1 MLSIT
6 FSSSPSEEN
15 GITVAE
21 VLKLIVDL
29 IMMLAQFTY
38 HFIEGIYLTI
48 KGKEPVSVKDETI
61 LITGSGHGIG
71 KELSLQYAALGA
83 NIVCVDINK
92 ENNDNTV
99 KEIKSRGGKAQGYV

>member
-1 MLSIT
+1 M
-6 FSSSPSEEN
+6 
-15 GITVAE
+15 AE

-38 HFIEGIYLTI
+38 HFLEGIYLAI
-48 KGKEPVSVKDETI
+48 KGVEPKSVKDELI

-71 KELSLQYAALGA
+71 RELSLQYAALGA

-92 ENNDNTV
+92 ENNDETV
-99 KEIKSRGGKAQGYV
+99 KEIKNRGGKAQGYV